1 MKKLFM
7 RPAIGLLVAALGV
20 VQAAPKT
27 PEQKA
32 AEEARFQLDVLKIRA
47 LREKQKNPAS
57 FKVLQVARMD
67 SGALCVVYRATN
79 GFNAVVTEQKA
90 IAVSGSLGDWNKL
103 CAGKSGDDISYIRQ
117 AI

>member
-1 MKKLFM
+1 MKKLVM
-7 RPAIGLLVAALGV
+7 RPAIGLLVATLGV

-32 AEEARFQLDVLKIRA
+32 AEEARFQIDVLKIKA
-47 LREKQKNPAS
+47 LRDKLKNPSS
-57 FKVLQVARMD
+57 FKLLQAARMD

-90 IAVSGSLGDWNKL
+90 IAVSGSLGDWDKL
-103 CAGKSGDDISYIRQ
+103 CAGKSGENISYIRQ